1 MAQTKRKG
9 RCMYMRMH
17 VYVPA
22 VSGRRDWLESGPALL
37 RTLNRESRAGCVESE
52 EPMVGCRIQ

>member
-9 RCMYMRMH
+9 RCMYMLTH

-37 RTLNRESRAGCVESE
+37 RTLNRAGCVESE